1 MMWAAMKINSSA
13 AFFRKGNGMITELQQ
28 YLADEFDIHFENP
41 DLLAEAFTQ
50 ASYVNEHPEQN
61 LKYYERIEFL
71 GDAVLQLFVSE
82 YIYQRYPELPQG
94 KLTRL
99 RAAMV
104 CEDSFSK
111 FAKEC
116 HFDQYIRLGK
126 GEEMAGARKRPGL
139 LCDIFESFIG
149 ALYLDQGRDA
159 VERFIQRVIFPK
171 LDMGWFDH
179 AVDAK
184 TSLQEFLQRD
194 GDVDIEYH
202 LLDETGSE
210 NAPEFKVNVSA
221 DGKVLAQGTGS
232 SKKHAE
238 MDAAAQALKKLRPA
252 TK

>member
-1 MMWAAMKINSSA
+1 MKDPSST
-13 AFFRKGNGMITELQQ
+13 AFFRKGEAMITELQQ
-28 YLADEFDIHFENP
+28 YLADEFDIHFKNT

-50 ASYVNEHPEQN
+50 ASYVNEHPDQN
-61 LKYYERIEFL
+61 LKFYERIEFL

-82 YIYQRYPELPQG
+82 YIYKRYPELPQG

-159 VERFIQRVIFPK
+159 VEKFIHRVIFPK

-202 LLDETGSE
+202 LLAESGSE
-210 NAPEFKVNVSA
+210 NAPVFKVNVSA
-221 DGKVLAQGTGS
+221 DGKILAQGTGS

-238 MDAAAQALKKLRPA
+238 MDAASQALKKLRET

>member
-1 MMWAAMKINSSA
+1 MEIT
-13 AFFRKGNGMITELQQ
+13 RKEVFLIKELED
-28 YLADEFDIHFENP
+28 YLAKEFGIHFSNP

-50 ASYVNEHPEQN
+50 ASYVNEHPHQG

-82 YIYQRYPELPQG
+82 YIYKRFPELPQG

-116 HFDQYIRLGK
+116 HFDQYIRLGH
-126 GEEMAGARKRPGL
+126 GEEMAGARQRASL
-139 LCDIFESFIG
+139 LCDIFEAFIG

-159 VERFIQRVIFPK
+159 VEKFIHRVIFPK

-184 TSLQEFLQRD
+184 TSLQEFLQRN

-202 LLDETGSE
+202 LLSE
-210 NAPEFKVNVSA
+210 AGTENDPQFKVSVSVN
-221 DGKVLAQGTGS
+221 GEPIAQGIGS

-238 MDAAAQALKKLRPA
+238 MQAAQAALNQLR
-252 TK
+252 KNN

>member
-1 MMWAAMKINSSA
+1 MDDIAQ
-13 AFFRKGNGMITELQQ
+13 LQK
-28 YLADEFDIHFENP
+28 YLKAEFGIQFKNR

-50 ASYVNEHPEQN
+50 ASYVNEHPHEG

-71 GDAVLQLFVSE
+71 GDAVLELFVSE
-82 YIYQRYPELPQG
+82 YIYLRYPELPQG

-116 HFDQYIRLGK
+116 HFDKYIRLGH

-139 LCDIFESFIG
+139 LCDIFESFVG
-149 ALYLDQGRDA
+149 ALYLDQGEDA
-159 VERFIQRVIFPK
+159 VKKFIRRVIFPK
-171 LDMGWFDH
+171 LDLGWFDE

-184 TSLQEFLQRD
+184 TSLQELLQRN
-194 GDVDIEYH
+194 GDVDISYH
-202 LLDETGSE
+202 LLDEEGPD
-210 NAPEFKVNVSA
+210 NDRQFKVNVSA
-221 DGKVLAQGTGS
+221 DGKVLATGTGT

-238 MDAAAQALKKLRPA
+238 MAAAKTALQKLRA
-252 TK
+252 QQNASQSSSDND

>member
-1 MMWAAMKINSSA
+1 MNKDLS
-13 AFFRKGNGMITELQQ
+13 ELQD
-28 YLADEFDIHFENP
+28 YLADEFQIKFNRPE
-41 DLLAEAFTQ
+41 LLAEAFTQ
-50 ASYVNEHPEQN
+50 ASYVNEHPHQG
-61 LKYYERIEFL
+61 LKFYERVEFL

-82 YIYQRYPELPQG
+82 YIYKRYPQLPQG

-116 HFDQYIRLGK
+116 HFDEYIRLGK
-126 GEEMAGARKRPGL
+126 GEEKAGARQRPSL

-159 VERFIQRVIFPK
+159 VERFIHRVIFPK
-171 LDMGWFDH
+171 LDQGWFDH

-184 TSLQEFLQRD
+184 TSLQEYLQRQ
-194 GDVDIEYH
+194 GDVDIKYH
-202 LLDETGSE
+202 LLAERGAD
-210 NAPEFKVNVSA
+210 NQPVFKVNVSA
-221 DGKVLAQGTGS
+221 NGQVIGVGQGS

-238 MDAAAQALKKLRPA
+238 MAAAQQALNKLR
-252 TK
+252 KQE

>member
-1 MMWAAMKINSSA
+1 MDD
-13 AFFRKGNGMITELQQ
+13 ITALQH
-28 YLADEFDIHFENP
+28 YLADEFSIHFNNR

-50 ASYVNEHPEQN
+50 ASYVNEHPHQG
-61 LKYYERIEFL
+61 LKFYERIEFL

-82 YIYQRYPELPQG
+82 YIYKRYPQLPQG

-126 GEEMAGARKRPGL
+126 GEEKAGARHRSGL

-159 VERFIQRVIFPK
+159 VEKFIHRVIFPK

-179 AVDAK
+179 AVDSK
-184 TSLQEFLQRD
+184 TSLQEFLQRH

-202 LLDETGSE
+202 LLAERGSE
-210 NAPEFKVNVSA
+210 NKPVFKVNVTA
-221 DGKVLAQGTGS
+221 NGQEIGEGQGS

-238 MDAAAQALKKLRPA
+238 MAAAKVALDRLRQKK
-252 TK
+252 

>member
-1 MMWAAMKINSSA
+1 MKDPSST
-13 AFFRKGNGMITELQQ
+13 AFFRKGEAMITELQQ
-28 YLADEFDIHFENP
+28 YLADEFEIHFKNT

-50 ASYVNEHPEQN
+50 ASYVNEHPDQN
-61 LKYYERIEFL
+61 LKFYERIEFL

-82 YIYQRYPELPQG
+82 YIYKRYPELPQG

-126 GEEMAGARKRPGL
+126 GEEMAGARQRSGL

-159 VERFIQRVIFPK
+159 VEKFIHRVIFQNWIWDGLTMLLMLRHRCRSFCSVTVTLILNTISWLNLGLKMHLFSKLTSVLMGKFLLKGPVLPK
-171 LDMGWFDH
+171 SMPKWMQLPRH
-179 AVDAK
+179 SRNYV
-184 TSLQEFLQRD
+184 
-194 GDVDIEYH
+194 
-202 LLDETGSE
+202 
-210 NAPEFKVNVSA
+210 
-221 DGKVLAQGTGS
+221 
-232 SKKHAE
+232 
-238 MDAAAQALKKLRPA
+238 KLRN
-252 TK
+252 KLVNI

>member
-1 MMWAAMKINSSA
+1 MYFIA
-13 AFFRKGNGMITELQQ
+13 AFFTSLTKRKEVFTIKDLQD
-28 YLADEFDIHFENP
+28 YLAKEFDIHFTNP

-50 ASYVNEHPEQN
+50 ASYVNEHPHQG
-61 LKYYERIEFL
+61 LKFYERIEFL
-71 GDAVLQLFVSE
+71 GDAVLELIVSE
-82 YIYQRYPELPQG
+82 YIYKRFPELPQG

-116 HFDQYIRLGK
+116 HFDQYIRLGH
-126 GEEMAGARKRPGL
+126 GEEMAGARQRPGL

-149 ALYLDQGRDA
+149 ALYLDQGRPA
-159 VERFIQRVIFPK
+159 VEKFVRRVIFPK
-171 LDMGWFDH
+171 LDLGWFDH

-202 LLDETGSE
+202 LLQESGTE
-210 NAPEFKVNVSA
+210 NDPEFKVNVSA
-221 DGKVLAQGTGS
+221 DGKIIGEGTGS

-238 MDAAAQALKKLRPA
+238 MQAASQALNKLRQEG
-252 TK
+252 K